1 MLFPSLQITGNF
13 IAGAT
18 VAVGGGGVDG
28 GSVDVVAVVTAWNVV
43 SAVLH
48 VFKALFESFR
58 ALMKNCNA
66 FTH

>member
-28 GSVDVVAVVTAWNVV
+28 GSVDVVADGSAVVT
-43 SAVLH
+43 AVLH